1 MAVVA
6 QQSKV
11 PLVYLVPILYLLQ
24 SPLLVAVVAVVV
36 LLVLPLQVLLV
47 ALVVAVSLITLAELV
62 VLEHLV
68 KVTLAEITEGLVSME
83 LAVAV
88 VQNLVGL
95 ALALV
100 AFIHSY

>member
-1 MAVVA
+1 VAWLQCEMGTCDSSFVDNVYRPWVAMLPIPQPFYDMVQMGVCCAFTVFNVV
-6 QQSKV
+6 
-11 PLVYLVPILYLLQ
+11 P
-24 SPLLVAVVAVVV
+24 
-36 LLVLPLQVLLV
+36 V
-47 ALVVAVSLITLAELV
+47 AL
-62 VLEHLV
+62 
-68 KVTLAEITEGLVSME
+68 GLVGVVTVALAVAA